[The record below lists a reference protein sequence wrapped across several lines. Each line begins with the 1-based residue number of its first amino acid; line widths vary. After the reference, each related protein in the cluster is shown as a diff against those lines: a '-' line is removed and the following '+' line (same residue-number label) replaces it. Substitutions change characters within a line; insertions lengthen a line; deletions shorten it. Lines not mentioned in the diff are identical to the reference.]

1 MPAAAPG
8 PLPKAVALGLLFAL
22 AACAPLVVSG
32 YLLFQLELVLL
43 SMATATGL
51 NLAIGYAGEFI
62 LCQATV
68 VGVAAYTAGVL
79 SLRYGWPVPATLP
92 AAVVAGV
99 IWQLFVAASGLRTRG
114 LYLGLLTFFAV
125 LVFPDLILVGGDVTG
140 GSLGLIGIPPF
151 TEPGA
156 AGSIAVPYEIT
167 LALTVLSLYI
177 VWAVVRSGWGIR
189 LRYLRDAPNALIS
202 VGVALAT
209 TKMTVYVV
217 SAVPASM
224 AGWALAYLSRSLTS
238 QNFDLSMT
246 LVLLAAVQL
255 IGPGTLAGPLVG
267 AALLEGY
274 SQFVGPFSQ
283 YNVLGLG
290 LLLTVTLILFP
301 SGLIRYLTLT
311 VWPRLAGVLRLPSLQ
326 LPDATEAAGVTRSAP
341 TATARRTQPQQSSG
355 TGPAETV
362 LRLQELRKSFGGNK
376 AVDGVTFDVHRGRV
390 VALMGENGSGKT
402 TLVNLISGF
411 IKPDSGSVELGG
423 VDVTGRRPH
432 VVAHH
437 GCSRTFQVPQVVAEL
452 TVRENVEAGLLRRHC
467 SSVATAILLPWRS
480 RRVDLQR
487 RAQAGRLCHDVGF
500 AGDDVDRDVDSL
512 PLGLRRL
519 VEVARSVATGADLI
533 CFDEPSAGL
542 NEEELHDLAA
552 VLHQLRLAGKTVLL
566 VEHSV
571 RFVLNTCDDII
582 LMRSG
587 HIEGVFRDVDEH
599 NLPLPLQRHLRHAA
613 VAE

>member
-1 MPAAAPG
+1 MKSVAPSRR
-8 PLPKAVALGLLFAL
+8 PPRALVLGLLLLL
-22 AACAPLVVSG
+22 AASAPLLISG

-43 SMATATGL
+43 SMVTATGL

-79 SLRYGWPVPATLP
+79 SLRYGWSLPATLP
-92 AAVVAGV
+92 VAVVAGV
-99 IWQLFVAASGLRTRG
+99 IWQVFVAAAGLRTRG

-151 TEPGA
+151 TEQGV
-156 AGSIAVPYEIT
+156 AGSVAIPYEIT
-167 LALTVLSLYI
+167 LGLTAVSLFI
-177 VWAVVRSGWGIR
+177 VWALVRSGWGIR

-202 VGVALAT
+202 AGISLAS
-209 TKMTVYVV
+209 TKVIVYVV

-255 IGPGTLAGPLVG
+255 VGPGTLAGPIVG

-283 YNVLGLG
+283 FNVLGLG

-301 SGLIRYLTLT
+301 GGLIRYLALT
-311 VWPRLAGVLRLPSLQ
+311 VWPKVASVLPVSSLNRQPQMAGATPAAPERPAAREQRPEPLATEGPAMSVLRLR
-326 LPDATEAAGVTRSAP
+326 D
-341 TATARRTQPQQSSG
+341 
-355 TGPAETV
+355 
-362 LRLQELRKSFGGNK
+362 LRKSFGGNK
-376 AVDGVTFDVHRGRV
+376 AVDGVSFDVGRQRV

-411 IKPDSGSVELGG
+411 VKPDSGSVELGG
-423 VDVTGRRPH
+423 VDVTGQKPH

-452 TVRENVEAGLLRRHC
+452 TVRENIEAGLLRQHC
-467 SSVATAILLPWRS
+467 SSVVTAIFLPWRS
-480 RRVDLQR
+480 QQVDRRR
-487 RAQAGRLCHDVGF
+487 RALAVQLCHDVGF
-500 AGDDVDRDVDSL
+500 SDADLDRDVDSL

-542 NEEELHDLAA
+542 NDEELEDLAA
-552 VLHQLRLAGKTVLL
+552 VLHRLRLSGKTVLL

-571 RFVLNTCDDII
+571 RFVLNSCDDII

-587 HIEGVFRDVDEH
+587 QIDGVFRDVDEH
-599 NLPLPLQRHLRHAA
+599 NLPLPLQKHLRHAA
-613 VAE
+613 VAQ